1 MNPLN
6 IFDKMINKIEKDI
19 FNIWYQFSSI
29 IENLNLIL
37 KKEKEEFFICN
48 KGSSKLVSNLME
60 VKENLH

>member
-6 IFDKMINKIEKDI
+6 IFNKMINKIEKDI
-19 FNIWYQFSSI
+19 FNIWYEFSSI

>member
-19 FNIWYQFSSI
+19 FNIWYEFSSI